1 MQRVLGT
8 LIRHHS
14 VVRGMVTLLRDG
26 ELHAEAVEGF
36 EDRARNTQ
44 IKVGEG
50 ITGKV
55 VESGKPIVVPR
66 VSKEPAFLNLASRRP
81 DHLKQELSFICVPI
95 VLNRQPVG
103 ALGVDLRFKPERDY
117 DSSVKFLGVVSSM
130 IAQALNVQRMVEE
143 ERRRLLDE
151 NTHLRQEL
159 RERYD
164 FSNIIGTSGPTRQMY
179 EQVAQVA
186 QTNTTVLIRGES
198 GTGKELI
205 AHAIH
210 YNSLRAKKPFI
221 KVSCAALPDTLIES
235 ELFGYEKGAFTG
247 AAARKKGRFEM
258 AEGGTLFLDEIG
270 DVNLGTQVKLLR
282 VLQER
287 EFERV
292 GGTETVKANVRLIAA
307 TNKDMEKAIAEG
319 TFREDLYYRLNVF
332 TIFVPP
338 LRERK
343 ADLLLLA
350 DHFLDKFS
358 REHNKV
364 IKRIS
369 TPAIDMLTA
378 YHWPGNVRE
387 LENALERAVL
397 VCDGAVVHGHH
408 LPPSL
413 QTADSSGTVT
423 RVSLKDAV
431 AAYER
436 DLILDALK
444 TTRGNRAKA
453 ARLLDTTERILNYKV
468 QGYGIDVRRFKSSE
482 VGPPCRP
489 ATARRPRPPGISSGN
504 IAAVTRHAALGRG
517 RMRRGRDRGAARAAA
532 RRGRRSPRSC
542 CCRRRRRASRPA
554 RRRRRLRHAHPA
566 RPEHRRLEAGR
577 RPPRRGVRVHRHH
590 AAAAGAGSSSWR
602 RSSRRCRS
610 PARRA
615 EGALAGPAAAHARSR
630 RTPPLPAPR
639 SRCARRS
646 APTPSCPRRCRHRRA
661 PPPPAARRHRRR
673 RPAAPAPLRRFYIAV
688 AFSDRGRPG
697 PPSVPV
703 ELPLTAVPDAP
714 FGLEV
719 EYTADDVTVSWEP
732 AGGLLGFL
740 LDNRAA
746 ARDAVRGRTRRRSAD
761 PAALPPGPTRY
772 HVYRDAGAGSAGAA
786 AADAARARRHGRG
799 AAAAHARAGRRV
811 DIHRCGRVRSRA
823 VL

>member
-1 MQRVLGT
+1 MPAPKAASESTSTSSARRLSTLLEISQALSGTLNLKAAMQRVLGT

-44 IKVGEG
+44 FKLGEG

-431 AAYER
+431 AGYER

-482 VGPPCRP
+482 VGRRQ
-489 ATARRPRPPGISSGN
+489 TA
-504 IAAVTRHAALGRG
+504 
-517 RMRRGRDRGAARAAA
+517 D
-532 RRGRRSPRSC
+532 
-542 CCRRRRRASRPA
+542 
-554 RRRRRLRHAHPA
+554 
-566 RPEHRRLEAGR
+566 
-577 RPPRRGVRVHRHH
+577 
-590 AAAAGAGSSSWR
+590 SSS
-602 RSSRRCRS
+602 
-610 PARRA
+610 
-615 EGALAGPAAAHARSR
+615 
-630 RTPPLPAPR
+630 
-639 SRCARRS
+639 
-646 APTPSCPRRCRHRRA
+646 
-661 PPPPAARRHRRR
+661 
-673 RPAAPAPLRRFYIAV
+673 
-688 AFSDRGRPG
+688 D
-697 PPSVPV
+697 
-703 ELPLTAVPDAP
+703 
-714 FGLEV
+714 
-719 EYTADDVTVSWEP
+719 
-732 AGGLLGFL
+732 
-740 LDNRAA
+740 
-746 ARDAVRGRTRRRSAD
+746 
-761 PAALPPGPTRY
+761 
-772 HVYRDAGAGSAGAA
+772 A
-786 AADAARARRHGRG
+786 AADF
-799 AAAAHARAGRRV
+799 
-811 DIHRCGRVRSRA
+811 VR
-823 VL
+823 